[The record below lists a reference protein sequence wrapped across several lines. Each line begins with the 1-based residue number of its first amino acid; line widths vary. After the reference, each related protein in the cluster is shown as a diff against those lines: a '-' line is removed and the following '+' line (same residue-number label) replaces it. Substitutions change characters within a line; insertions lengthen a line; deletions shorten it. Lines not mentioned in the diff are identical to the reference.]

1 MWLNK
6 PAKVLMSCVLIYNS
20 KLTLMLEYPVF
31 SRFSAHTKN
40 RAEKRGQYE
49 VFGPKSAIFRS
60 RNVTQLWRSNQ
71 NERYRLAIFACVF
84 LVADHFSVRSYGTFI
99 RADEAE
105 TSIVASLLIRK
116 ELPLGSIEP
125 LLFAY
130 DFLVPARRNSKH
142 DQ

>member
-1 MWLNK
+1 M
-6 PAKVLMSCVLIYNS
+6 
-20 KLTLMLEYPVF
+20 
-31 SRFSAHTKN
+31 
-40 RAEKRGQYE
+40 
-49 VFGPKSAIFRS
+49 FGPKSNFFRS

-116 ELPLGSIEP
+116 ELPLNKGIFHERRNWGFEQGSIEP

-130 DFLVPARRNSKH
+130 DFLVPARRNSKR

>member
-1 MWLNK
+1 MRLNK

-40 RAEKRGQYE
+40 RAEKRRQYE

-116 ELPLGSIEP
+116 ELPLNKGIFSRKEE
-125 LLFAY
+125 LGF
-130 DFLVPARRNSKH
+130 
-142 DQ
+142 